1 VNPDL
6 SRTVLRSFAHFF
18 VLVFRLHKGLETLV
32 LASCWRYH
40 DRVLACAGCLSQT
53 AGLELCSF
61 ANCVCSAAWVRLS
74 LGTASKSRKVPRK
87 AAVFAACWYG
97 GLFTRPVV
105 RLQKAAGGETGRWWF
120 GASRSKSSKGPQA
133 PKMASNDCETQQ
145 NDAGLAL
152 RFLSHDSTL
161 FYGQGCAVRVR
172 RKPGSPQLPQNTPII
187 YPKPQYP
194 KGRAAKMKSFTRFH
208 PDFRRGLSGCGF
220 RSNSQTALGAPR
232 EFRPERRGLAAE
244 RRGCG
249 SAGGPFALS
258 QQGAALT
265 RPSQRTLV

>member
-1 VNPDL
+1 MPEVLASPRQVSIPCQCFQTQKYCQIFVVVNPGL

-74 LGTASKSRKVPRK
+74 LGTASKPRKVPRK
-87 AAVFAACWYG
+87 SAVFAACWYG
-97 GLFTRPVV
+97 GLFTRPGV

-133 PKMASNDCETQQ
+133 PKD
-145 NDAGLAL
+145 GL
-152 RFLSHDSTL
+152 
-161 FYGQGCAVRVR
+161 
-172 RKPGSPQLPQNTPII
+172 
-187 YPKPQYP
+187 
-194 KGRAAKMKSFTRFH
+194 
-208 PDFRRGLSGCGF
+208 
-220 RSNSQTALGAPR
+220 
-232 EFRPERRGLAAE
+232 ERL
-244 RRGCG
+244 
-249 SAGGPFALS
+249 
-258 QQGAALT
+258 
-265 RPSQRTLV
+265 